1 MSLNEWADDVVVGEL
16 QDEPAL
22 GEDLTELRRRIE
34 RDPAKAPHIVLDM
47 SRVSYLN
54 SSNIAQL
61 LRLRRHVVSS
71 RRSMRICSVS
81 DEVWSVMLATG
92 LDKVFH
98 FNDDV
103 STALAAVRLGL

>member
-16 QDEPAL
+16 QNEPAL
-22 GEDLTELRRRIE
+22 GEDLVALRRRIE
-34 RDPAKAPHIVLDM
+34 RDPSAAPHIVLDM
-47 SRVSYLN
+47 SQVSRLN

-61 LRLRRHVVSS
+61 LRLRRQAAGAH
-71 RRSMRICSVS
+71 RTLRICSVS
-81 DEVWSVMLATG
+81 DEVWGVMMTTG

>member
-1 MSLNEWADDVVVGEL
+1 MSLNDWADDVVVGEL
-16 QDEPAL
+16 QDGPAL

-34 RDPAKAPHIVLDM
+34 REPAKAPHIVLDM
-47 SRVSYLN
+47 SRITHLN
-54 SSNIAQL
+54 SSSIAQM
-61 LRLRRHVVSS
+61 LRLRRHVVSAH
-71 RRSMRICSVS
+71 RSMRICSVS